1 MRYVLIFNPV
11 AGKKNPFETYFP
23 SLDAYF
29 KEHNMEFTYYL
40 TEHRGHATEIAR
52 LEAEKGD
59 DVRIF
64 GFGGD
69 GTLREIALGAAGHEK
84 AEVGIFPCGSGN
96 DYVRTFGDGLD
107 FNDVE
112 RQLFG
117 ESKTVDMIRADD
129 TTALG
134 LCSIGLD
141 ASVALNMV
149 KFKSWPLVSGSMAYN
164 LALVKCLC
172 SRIGSEM
179 EVLIDEGKR
188 IAGNFLFVLAGS
200 GQYYG
205 GGYRGA
211 PEAVP
216 DDGLLDFVLV
226 RKVSRFR
233 LATLLKL
240 YKAGQHLHSPKF
252 KDLLYFERGRRME
265 VRPRQPITAN
275 YDGECRRVN
284 SISFE
289 VLPQAVRFILPATHA
304 RQEMKALI

>member
-1 MRYVLIFNPV
+1 
-11 AGKKNPFETYFP
+11 
-23 SLDAYF
+23 
-29 KEHNMEFTYYL
+29 
-40 TEHRGHATEIAR
+40 
-52 LEAEKGD
+52 
-59 DVRIF
+59 
-64 GFGGD
+64 
-69 GTLREIALGAAGHEK
+69 
-84 AEVGIFPCGSGN
+84 
-96 DYVRTFGDGLD
+96 
-107 FNDVE
+107 
-112 RQLFG
+112 
-117 ESKTVDMIRADD
+117 
-129 TTALG
+129 
-134 LCSIGLD
+134 
-141 ASVALNMV
+141 MV

-179 EVLIDEGKR
+179 ERCSSTKGSASPAI
-188 IAGNFLFVLAGS
+188 FLFVLAGS

-289 VLPQAVRFILPATHA
+289 SAAAGRALYFARHA
-304 RQEMKALI
+304 CAAGDEGAYITSSQRNVDLIC